1 MGPGDDLL
9 AQLSL
14 EAQPSLLPV
23 GLWEVVA
30 WLIFF
35 FFFFFFWEGEA
46 GCLPLLSQEAPVAVA
61 VLTGLLAFLLGWLA
75 ALEGQLCPDRPGG

>member
-35 FFFFFFWEGEA
+35 FFFFF
-46 GCLPLLSQEAPVAVA
+46 LI
-61 VLTGLLAFLLGWLA
+61 
-75 ALEGQLCPDRPGG
+75 

>member
-35 FFFFFFWEGEA
+35 FFFFFCGKGKVDVYPSFPRRRLW
-46 GCLPLLSQEAPVAVA
+46 Q
-61 VLTGLLAFLLGWLA
+61 WL
-75 ALEGQLCPDRPGG
+75 C